1 MEENTGFGKGK
12 FKIMNNKLL
21 QNFNNQTAALIGNL
35 NLQIANLMTE
45 NQQLQSQV
53 QDLQTKLNMA
63 NKNNQSKPKEIKSG
77 K

>member
-1 MEENTGFGKGK
+1 MEENTGFGKDK

-63 NKNNQSKPKEIKSG
+63 NKNNQSKPKEMKSG

>member
-1 MEENTGFGKGK
+1 
-12 FKIMNNKLL
+12 MNNKLL
-21 QNFNNQTAALIGNL
+21 QNFNNQTASLIGNL

>member
-1 MEENTGFGKGK
+1 
-12 FKIMNNKLL
+12 MNNKLL
-21 QNFNNQTAALIGNL
+21 QNFNNQTASLIGNL

-53 QDLQTKLNMA
+53 QDLQTKLNMT

>member
-12 FKIMNNKLL
+12 LKIMNNKLL
-21 QNFNNQTAALIGNL
+21 QNFNNQTASLIGNL

-63 NKNNQSKPKEIKSG
+63 NKNNQSKPKEMKSG